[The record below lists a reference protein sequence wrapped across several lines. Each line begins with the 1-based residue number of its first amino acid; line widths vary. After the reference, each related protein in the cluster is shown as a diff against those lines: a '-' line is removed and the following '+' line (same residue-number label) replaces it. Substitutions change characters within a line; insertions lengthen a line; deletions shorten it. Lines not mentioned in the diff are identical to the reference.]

1 MPERKVKAIGRTR
14 AGLALILPAL
24 AATLA
29 LTACLPVAT
38 RHSAL
43 PPQQVQPA
51 PAVAQPPRPQATPM
65 SLAEAPLTR
74 PTAPLA
80 PYGLTE
86 PPQPTAAL
94 APYGLTESA
103 WPAPEAGF
111 TAAVLETTPSTP
123 WQAPG
128 QTLAELGSLA
138 EIGATE
144 TGATGTALAGT
155 GVTVT
160 GVAGTG
166 VTGTGATGTTPDQT
180 AFHSYHPGLPSF
192 VFNNG
197 LINQARLLAEPFPG
211 RLFTALAGERLLTAY
226 GLTPTREDETDAE
239 SLPGFE
245 AAPGLTVASLDPA
258 APVLVASVPVAPVP
272 VTPVPAMNAPALD
285 SNIAAPA
292 PSAGV
297 PNLSA
302 GRFRHQGDRTT
313 KLLTAAY
320 EQTGRHYRTG
330 GLNPGSGFDAA
341 GYTHWV
347 FSREGMHLPKT
358 PYGLA
363 KAGVVVTRENLR
375 PGDVLIYQNP
385 TDKVNG
391 WHVGIYSGQGNF
403 LHASPKA
410 GVVTETDAFGPQYAP
425 FFLGG
430 RRFFDDPEAA
440 PLSDTQKMAATSTAV
455 KLALTE
461 LGPNDKVAKPKPR
474 PKPAQKAAKP
484 KSKKAAKK

>member
-43 PPQQVQPA
+43 PPQQVQPLPA
-51 PAVAQPPRPQATPM
+51 PAQPPRPPAIPM

-74 PTAPLA
+74 PTATLE

-138 EIGATE
+138 
-144 TGATGTALAGT
+144 
-155 GVTVT
+155 
-160 GVAGTG
+160 
-166 VTGTGATGTTPDQT
+166 GTGATGIAPDQT
-180 AFHSYHPGLPSF
+180 AFHSYHPSPHNYQPGLPSF

-197 LINQARLLAEPFPG
+197 LINQARLMAEPFPG

-239 SLPGFE
+239 PLPGFE

-258 APVLVASVPVAPVP
+258 APVLVAPVPVA
-272 VTPVPAMNAPALD
+272 PVPAMNAPALD

-484 KSKKAAKK
+484 KSKKAVKK